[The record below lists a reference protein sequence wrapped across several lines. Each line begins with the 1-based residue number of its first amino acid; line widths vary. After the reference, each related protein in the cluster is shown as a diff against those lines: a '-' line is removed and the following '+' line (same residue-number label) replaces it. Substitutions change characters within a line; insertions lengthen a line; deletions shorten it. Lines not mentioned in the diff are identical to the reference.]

1 MRLLYLL
8 RHAKSSW
15 GDPGLEDRDRPL
27 NSRGRRAARLVAEHL
42 RAEGVSP
49 ELVLCSAS
57 LRTRQ
62 TLAAILPTL
71 EGELEARIEVALY
84 SAGAEELVERLR
96 TVPASTSSVL
106 VIGHNPGLHELALSL
121 AGTGRDLERLREHFP
136 TGALATLA
144 VPEPG
149 WAELAEGDAEL
160 TGYAVPRELG

>member
-1 MRLLYLL
+1 LRLLYLL

-71 EGELEARIEVALY
+71 EGELEARIEDVLY
-84 SAGAEELVERLR
+84 SAGAEGLLERLR
-96 TVPASTSSVL
+96 TVPVSTSSVL
-106 VIGHNPGLHELALSL
+106 VIGHNPALHELALSL
-121 AGTGRDLERLREHFP
+121 AGTGRDLERLREDFP
-136 TGALATLA
+136 SGALATLA

-160 TGYAVPRELG
+160 TSYAVPRELG

>member
-1 MRLLYLL
+1 LRLLYLL
-8 RHAKSSW
+8 RHAKASG

-27 NSRGRRAARLVAEHL
+27 NSRGRRAARFVAEHL

-62 TLAAILPTL
+62 TLAAILPAL
-71 EGELEARIEVALY
+71 DGEVEARIEDALY
-84 SAGAEELVERLR
+84 SAGAEELLERLR
-96 TVPASTSSVL
+96 TVPDSTSSVL

-121 AGTGRDLERLREHFP
+121 AGTGRDLEPLCEDFP
-136 TGALATLA
+136 SGALATLA

>member
-1 MRLLYLL
+1 LRLLYLL

-62 TLAAILPTL
+62 TLAAILPAL
-71 EGELEARIEVALY
+71 DGEVEARIEDALY
-84 SAGAEELVERLR
+84 SAGAEELLERLR
-96 TVPASTSSVL
+96 SVPASTSSVL

-121 AGTGRDLERLREHFP
+121 AGTGRDLDRASRGLSERRGRDAGRA
-136 TGALATLA
+136 GARVGRAD
-144 VPEPG
+144 G
-149 WAELAEGDAEL
+149 G
-160 TGYAVPRELG
+160 